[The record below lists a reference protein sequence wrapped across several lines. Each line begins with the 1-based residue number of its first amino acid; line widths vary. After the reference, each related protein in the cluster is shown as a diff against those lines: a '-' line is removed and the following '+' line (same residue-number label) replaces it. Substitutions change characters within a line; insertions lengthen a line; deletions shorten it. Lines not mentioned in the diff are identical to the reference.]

1 MLNVVI
7 FGAPGSGKGTQ
18 SELIIKEFGLDH
30 ISTGEILR
38 AEIQNKTEL
47 GIIAGQYINRGH
59 LAPDDL
65 ILAMLTH
72 ALKGKKNTKGMIFD
86 GFPRTIPQA
95 VALKEMLNKQAT
107 GIAAMLDL
115 EVEEDEL
122 INRLLE
128 RGKRMGR
135 PDDNPETI
143 KSRLEEYRL
152 KTTPLVE
159 YYKKENIHYA
169 VKGTG
174 KVEGIFE
181 QIKEIL
187 SSCRIS

>member
-18 SELIIKEFGLDH
+18 SELIIKEFGLGH

-38 AEIQNKTEL
+38 AEIQSKTEL
-47 GIIAGQYINRGH
+47 GTIAGTYIDRGR
-59 LAPDDL
+59 LVPDDL
-65 ILAMLTH
+65 IIDMLTR
-72 ALKGKKNTKGMIFD
+72 AIKSKKNTKGLIFD

-95 VALKEMLNKQAT
+95 EALKETLNEQGA
-107 GIAAMLDL
+107 GVAAMLDL
-115 EVEEDEL
+115 QVEEDEL

-128 RGKRMGR
+128 RGKRTGR
-135 PDDNPETI
+135 SDDNPGTI
-143 KSRLEEYRL
+143 KSRLDEYRL

-159 YYKKENIHYA
+159 YYAKENIHYA

-174 KVEGIFE
+174 TVEKIFE